1 MRGLLSD
8 VPQGIVRRRGERDDE
23 KQSHDGRRR
32 DASNPLA
39 SRAALDQPTGCRRM
53 PSGTDP
59 TSPAHARLGPIH
71 ATRRHCPGLK
81 LQVRHAEGG
90 ASSRHRHGPRQEA
103 VPAPQAWLRWPAAEE
118 CSEVLTPY
126 SFSWGLPRSEKIKML
141 AGGGAYAGVK
151 ALQKTMLA
159 AGEHGVFCQ
168 SRFSSDTITNGI
180 ALTFGLVS
188 TAAIAKN
195 FLDLSFERGRGLP
208 PA

>member
-1 MRGLLSD
+1 MA
-8 VPQGIVRRRGERDDE
+8 Q
-23 KQSHDGRRR
+23 GRRQCLR
-32 DASNPLA
+32 LKQAKVAPLRK
-39 SRAALDQPTGCRRM
+39 S
-53 PSGTDP
+53 
-59 TSPAHARLGPIH
+59 
-71 ATRRHCPGLK
+71 
-81 LQVRHAEGG
+81 
-90 ASSRHRHGPRQEA
+90 
-103 VPAPQAWLRWPAAEE
+103 E

>member
-1 MRGLLSD
+1 M
-8 VPQGIVRRRGERDDE
+8 VR
-23 KQSHDGRRR
+23 
-32 DASNPLA
+32 
-39 SRAALDQPTGCRRM
+39 
-53 PSGTDP
+53 
-59 TSPAHARLGPIH
+59 
-71 ATRRHCPGLK
+71 
-81 LQVRHAEGG
+81 
-90 ASSRHRHGPRQEA
+90 PR
-103 VPAPQAWLRWPAAEE
+103 E
-118 CSEVLTPY
+118 CSECQTFGPSLLGSPP
-126 SFSWGLPRSEKIKML
+126 SGIIKIKML

>member
-1 MRGLLSD
+1 MA
-8 VPQGIVRRRGERDDE
+8 
-23 KQSHDGRRR
+23 K
-32 DASNPLA
+32 A
-39 SRAALDQPTGCRRM
+39 
-53 PSGTDP
+53 
-59 TSPAHARLGPIH
+59 
-71 ATRRHCPGLK
+71 
-81 LQVRHAEGG
+81 GG
-90 ASSRHRHGPRQEA
+90 SACASSWTPGT
-103 VPAPQAWLRWPAAEE
+103 E
-118 CSEVLTPY
+118 CSECCL
-126 SFSWGLPRSEKIKML
+126 SFSWGLPRSEKITML

-159 AGEHGVFCQ
+159 AGEHGIFCQ